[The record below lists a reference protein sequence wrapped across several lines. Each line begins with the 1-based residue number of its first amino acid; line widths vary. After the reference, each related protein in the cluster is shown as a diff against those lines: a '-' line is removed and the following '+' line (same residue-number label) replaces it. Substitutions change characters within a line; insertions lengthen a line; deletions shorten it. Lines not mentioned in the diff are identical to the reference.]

1 MTIPLNNAIV
11 QNAVNYPAPT
21 IALAM
26 NLCKVPQE
34 GLKAVPMQFNFV
46 SNNCWLVD
54 LSVGNPVPP
63 LSQFCSVYIDAIN
76 CTQQA
81 LILLPDS
88 GYQVPCAAGHGLLA
102 PIITGLILPQ
112 FYVYVPTTNA
122 TDIVN
127 IFALNQF
134 IPEFS
139 CP

>member
-1 MTIPLNNAIV
+1 MTIPLNLSIV
-11 QNAVNYPAPT
+11 TNAVNYPAPT
-21 IALAM
+21 IAFAM
-26 NLCKVPQE
+26 NLCKPPQE
-34 GLKAVPMQFNFV
+34 GLKAVGMQFGFAD
-46 SNNCWLVD
+46 NNCWLVD
-54 LSVGNPVPP
+54 LSLGNSEPP

-76 CTQQA
+76 STQQV

-88 GYQVPCAAGHGLLA
+88 GYQVPCAAGFGLLA
-102 PIITGLILPQ
+102 PIITGLILPK
-112 FYVYVPTTNA
+112 FYVYVPNTNP